1 MRKLRLGIAYILTE
15 SRRKLRRFG
24 KALVNEVLLLGIFD
38 TSVLKKKKK
47 VIPNEVVEKPENEC
61 IGN

>member
-47 VIPNEVVEKPENEC
+47 SNSK
-61 IGN
+61 